1 MNAVII
7 QNFVQLILNQT
18 GLQIREQDQKDFSN
32 KIYSRMKF
40 LKLNTPEQYY
50 QLLSNTLNNQ
60 RISFVESSKNEWKE
74 LILLLTIGETYFF
87 RDQGQLTLLKN
98 RILPELIKIKIN
110 CCEAREQKP
119 SLRIWSAGCSSG
131 EEAYSLAIL
140 VKELI
145 PDLNEW
151 NILILGTDINQES
164 IEKAKQGIYDSWS
177 FRQMDSQLKKQYF
190 HQHKMRWQVAESIH
204 KMVKFRTGN
213 LFQEAFPSQTSDIY
227 NMDLIICR
235 NVFIYFNSQAIAT
248 VVEKFERTLIP
259 SGYLIV
265 GHTELHGQN
274 IGKLQ
279 PRVFSESIVYQR
291 SQNPQIEPLPIVNL
305 PQFKTLPKT
314 PVSNLKI
321 NNINQKK
328 PAHSLTNPKNIPL
341 LSTQKLQQSPI
352 KEHLNEST
360 ERTALSLA
368 KTLLHS
374 GNYTSAIQA
383 AKQIV
388 QHHQHFEA
396 SCLIAQAWANLGD
409 YVQAIHWC
417 QQAIKLNE
425 LSEKPY
431 YILAHI
437 AEEKADFEQTKIL
450 FKKIIYLAP
459 SSISAYLEL
468 SSIYER
474 EGAHNRAKKMLETA
488 LGLLKV
494 LPSNFVIESYAQMK
508 AGKLMLE
515 VKKSLENYK

>member
-1 MNAVII
+1 
-7 QNFVQLILNQT
+7 
-18 GLQIREQDQKDFSN
+18 
-32 KIYSRMKF
+32 
-40 LKLNTPEQYY
+40 
-50 QLLSNTLNNQ
+50 
-60 RISFVESSKNEWKE
+60 
-74 LILLLTIGETYFF
+74 
-87 RDQGQLTLLKN
+87 
-98 RILPELIKIKIN
+98 
-110 CCEAREQKP
+110 
-119 SLRIWSAGCSSG
+119 
-131 EEAYSLAIL
+131 
-140 VKELI
+140 
-145 PDLNEW
+145 
-151 NILILGTDINQES
+151 
-164 IEKAKQGIYDSWS
+164 
-177 FRQMDSQLKKQYF
+177 
-190 HQHKMRWQVAESIH
+190 MRWQVAESIH

-291 SQNPQIEPLPIVNL
+291 SQNSQIEPLPIVDL
-305 PQFKTLPKT
+305 PQLKTF
-314 PVSNLKI
+314 LKI
-321 NNINQKK
+321 NNIKQKK
-328 PAHSLTNPKNIPL
+328 PAHSLSNPKSIPL
-341 LSTQKLQQSPI
+341 LYTQKLRHLPI

-360 ERTALSLA
+360 DRTALSQA
-368 KTLLHS
+368 ETLLES

-409 YVQAIHWC
+409 YEQAIHWC
-417 QQAIKLNE
+417 HQAIKLNE

-437 AEEKADFEQTKIL
+437 AEEKADFEQTKTL

-474 EGAHNRAKKMLETA
+474 EGAHNRANKMLETA
-488 LGLLKV
+488 LGLLKA
-494 LPSNFVIESYAQMK
+494 LPSNFVIESYDQMK
-508 AGKLMLE
+508 AGELMLE